1 MKTCISLALRV
12 AFAAGALAA
21 ANSATADTAG
31 IQRCRI
37 IAEAPARLACYDA
50 IALPGLGSRAG
61 WGAPAPGAAPTAAAP
76 AATAGGTASATAA
89 ATAAATGF
97 GMERRAAE
105 AAPDRMESRIDGR
118 VDEFNAGTRYRLD
131 NGQVWQITETA
142 SGFYSLDNPKVV
154 VTRGALGNFLMS
166 IDGVNVALRVRRI
179 Q

>member
-1 MKTCISLALRV
+1 MALRV
-12 AFAAGALAA
+12 ALAAGALAA
-21 ANSATADTAG
+21 AGSATADTAG

-61 WGAPAPGAAPTAAAP
+61 WGAPAAGAAPAAAAP
-76 AATAGGTASATAA
+76 ATTATGTAA

-105 AAPDRMESRIDGR
+105 AAPDRMESRINGR